1 MAALQGQVEGGIGPK
16 QVGTIGGNAA
26 LAIIRRVGQNGRKEV
41 VLAILREQLILP
53 DLLAELIVDRKDVAL
68 RCEEVL
74 FAKAV
79 DRVVEVEEQVEV
91 LARFGKKKG
100 LLAIFER
107 LVVDVVD
114 GRVAALRLCVKVQA
128 GQNVLSDV
136 KIKRI
141 FRCLK

>member
-26 LAIIRRVGQNGRKEV
+26 LAIARRVGQNGRKEV

-114 GRVAALRLCVKVQA
+114 GRVAALRLCVKVQT

>member
-26 LAIIRRVGQNGRKEV
+26 LAIMRRVGQNGRKEV

-53 DLLAELIVDRKDVAL
+53 YLLAELIVDRKDVAL

-114 GRVAALRLCVKVQA
+114 GRVAALRLCVKVQT